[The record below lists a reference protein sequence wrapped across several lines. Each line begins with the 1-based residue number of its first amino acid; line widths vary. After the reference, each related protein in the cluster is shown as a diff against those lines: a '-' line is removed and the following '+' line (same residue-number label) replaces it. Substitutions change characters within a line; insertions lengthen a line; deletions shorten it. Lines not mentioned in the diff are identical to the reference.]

1 VEERTLT
8 VSQLGEL
15 VKTALSQVTPYG
27 VWVEG
32 EISGISTSR
41 NGHAYFDLV
50 EPAESSGARPVA
62 SIPVV
67 LWRDTRERVNRLLQ
81 RHGDPIGMTNGVQV
95 RIQGSLDF
103 YPPSGR
109 LQFRMSAIDPTYTL
123 GKLAAQRD
131 VLLAK
136 LTVEGV
142 LRANAACLV
151 PLVPLRIALVTSLG
165 SAAHGD
171 MSKVFERSG
180 LAFRIIEIDAAVQG
194 RGSEIEVAG
203 AIHTA
208 IAAEVDLIVVA
219 RGGGS
224 RTDLASFDH
233 EFIARAIIESPI
245 PVVTGIGHKLDRS
258 VADEVAH
265 TACITPTAAAQH
277 VVSIVTAWLTLLDE
291 TQVGVV
297 NLAGVALERSEA
309 ALVATVDQ
317 LSRNARHAG
326 EIAQTQLVQ
335 ASARVAIARR
345 HALRD
350 AERRLDAAHARTR
363 ALDPARALARGWS
376 ITRRADGSLL
386 RSTGDANVDD
396 VLVTLVVDGTLTS
409 TITATNPTEDAS

>member
-1 VEERTLT
+1 MEERTLT
-8 VSQLGEL
+8 VSELGEL
-15 VKTALSQVTPYG
+15 VKVALSQVTPYG
-27 VWVEG
+27 VWVQG
-32 EISGISTSR
+32 EISGISRSR
-41 NGHAYFDLV
+41 NGHAYFDLI

-67 LWRDTRERVNRLLQ
+67 LWRDARERVNRLLQ
-81 RHGDPIGMTNGVQV
+81 RHGDPIRMTDGVQV

-109 LQFRMSAIDPTYTL
+109 LQLRMSAIDPTYTL
-123 GKLAAQRD
+123 GKLAAERD

-136 LTVEGV
+136 LTKEGV
-142 LRANAACLV
+142 LRANTARVV

-171 MSKVFERSG
+171 MLEVFERSA
-180 LAFRIIEIDAAVQG
+180 LAFHIVEIDAAVQG

-203 AIHTA
+203 AIGTA
-208 IAAEVDLIVVA
+208 ITAGVDLIVVA

-224 RTDLASFDH
+224 RTDLAAFDH
-233 EFIARAIIESPI
+233 QLIARAIIGSPI
-245 PVVTGIGHKLDRS
+245 PVVTGIGHELDRS

-277 VVSIVTAWLTLLDE
+277 VVSIVTEWLKLLDE
-291 TQVGVV
+291 THLGVV
-297 NLAGVALERSEA
+297 NLAGVALERADASLVTA
-309 ALVATVDQ
+309 AGR
-317 LSRNARHAG
+317 LSRTARHAG
-326 EIAQTQLVQ
+326 ELAHTQLVQ
-335 ASARVAIARR
+335 ASARVAMAQR

-350 AERRLDAAHARTR
+350 ADHRLDAAHARTR

-386 RSTGDANVDD
+386 RSTSDADPGDQ
-396 VLVTLVVDGTLTS
+396 LLTLVADGTLTS
-409 TITATNPTEDAS
+409 TITSTDPTEDAS